1 MKLVDLTEPFFQ
13 YCCRLNRSAR
23 KGTPPPEE
31 VVRVEFQQH
40 LDKMRQQSSQMGGT
54 TNADYQRVEPALIL
68 FADSLIRESALPF
81 AATWQPMALEV
92 AGLESEQVFFD
103 LADAALGD
111 QSPSATEVL
120 AVLFTCLGLGF
131 SGGQR
136 PDALRAKMTE
146 MSARLRSVMDT
157 EAEPRIC
164 PEAYE
169 NVDQTNYVEPPARI
183 VGGVLIALVGLTVV
197 LLGANVF
204 LFLSS
209 SKSLGTTL
217 EEIRSIAD

>member
-23 KGTPPPEE
+23 KGTPPPED
-31 VVRVEFQQH
+31 VVRVELKQQ
-40 LDKMRQQSSQMGGT
+40 LEMMRQRSSQMGGT
-54 TNADYQRVEPALIL
+54 VGADYQRVEPALVL

-81 AATWQPMALEV
+81 AATWQPMAMEHD
-92 AGLESEQVFFD
+92 GLDSDQKFYD
-103 LADAALGD
+103 LVDAALAD
-111 QSPSATEVL
+111 QSPSSTEQL

-131 SGGQR
+131 TGGQR
-136 PDALRAKMTE
+136 PDSLRSKMTE
-146 MSARLRSVMDT
+146 MSARLRGVMDS
-157 EAEPRIC
+157 EASSRVC

-169 NVDQTNYVEPPARI
+169 NVDQTNYVEPPAKV
-183 VGGVLIALVGLTVV
+183 VGAVLIALVGLAAV

-209 SKSLGTTL
+209 SKSLETTL
-217 EEIRSIAD
+217 ESIQSIAE